1 MPDMSMCE
9 GTDCPLKE
17 TCYRYTAMAN
27 EFRQTY
33 LFDIPFDKEKGK
45 CDFYWPSKI
54 MKDGK
59 DKV

>member
-1 MPDMSMCE
+1 MCE

-17 TCYRYTAMAN
+17 TCYRYTAIAN

-33 LFDIPFDKEKGK
+33 LFDIPFDKEKEK
-45 CDFYWPSKI
+45 CEFYWPSKI